1 MNRTVDN
8 DPNQGVRAF
17 VSAHSD
23 EYFIELCALSTT
35 DALTLEEWR
44 QLELHL
50 SICASC
56 REIKAQYDAVIATTL
71 PAMAAEHSLLGDDP
85 PPGPWSAEQAEASLM
100 SRIERENIL
109 PEKDVQP
116 STQTSKWKGLP
127 WPYAGAAVFIVASLC
142 LGYRI
147 GVLKGHRPT
156 AVVVSPP
163 LPIDQ
168 AQTGLDRPN
177 GAFTPAPRKN
187 EHFTENTAELHRHL
201 HEGVREIAQL
211 KEQLNRLETELA
223 IRDSALG
230 RDAHDRSDLEQQ
242 LALAQTDAKTLQEK
256 LNATLSLS
264 QNSHGSPS
272 SQLLQAQLNEL
283 TASVREK
290 DQQLTQH
297 EELLEH
303 DRDIR
308 NLIGARDL
316 YIAEI
321 YDVAKSGKTQKPF
334 GRVFYTKGKSLV
346 FYAYD
351 LDQQPGVKLA
361 STFQAWGRKGIDQHH
376 DINLGIFYQDDQNK
390 KRWILKSN
398 DPTTLAQIDAVFV
411 TVEPN
416 GESSIPSGK
425 PLLFTYLRL
434 SPNHP

>member
-1 MNRTVDN
+1 VDN
-8 DPNQGVRAF
+8 DSNPGVRTF

-71 PAMAAEHSLLGDDP
+71 PAMAAEHSLMGDDP

-100 SRIERENIL
+100 ARIERENL
-109 PEKDVQP
+109 FPEKDLQR
-116 STQTSKWKGLP
+116 SARTSKWKGLP
-127 WPYAGAAVFIVASLC
+127 WPYARAAVFIVASLC

-147 GVLKGHRPT
+147 GVLKGHGPT
-156 AVVVSPP
+156 TVAALPP

-168 AQTGLDRPN
+168 AQTDLNRPN
-177 GAFTPAPRKN
+177 GALTPAPRKN
-187 EHFTENTAELHRHL
+187 EHSTESTVELHRHL
-201 HEGVREIAQL
+201 QENVQEIVQL
-211 KEQLNRLETELA
+211 KEQLNRLEAELA
-223 IRDSALG
+223 MRDSALD
-230 RDAHDRSDLEQQ
+230 RNAHDRSDLEQK
-242 LALAQTDAKTLQEK
+242 LALAQTDAKTLQDK
-256 LNATLSLS
+256 LNVTLS
-264 QNSHGSPS
+264 QNSQENAP
-272 SQLLQAQLNEL
+272 SQLLQAQVSEL

-361 STFQAWGRKGIDQHH
+361 STFQAWGRKGIDQQH

-416 GESSIPSGK
+416 GESSKPSGK

-434 SPNHP
+434 TPNHP

>member
-1 MNRTVDN
+1 VNRTVEN
-8 DPNQGVRAF
+8 DSNQGVRTF

-35 DALTLEEWR
+35 DALTMEEWR

-71 PAMAAEHSLLGDDP
+71 PAMAADHVQPGADP
-85 PPGPWSAEQAEASLM
+85 PSDSWSIEQAEASLM
-100 SRIERENIL
+100 ARIEHENIV
-109 PEKDVQP
+109 PEKDLQP
-116 STQTSKWKGLP
+116 FARTSKWQGLP
-127 WPYAGAAVFIVASLC
+127 WPYAGAAVFIVAALC

-147 GVLKGHRPT
+147 GILRRHSST
-156 AVVVSPP
+156 AVTASSP
-163 LPIDQ
+163 LPIDK
-168 AQTGLDRPN
+168 AQPDLNRLNSPS
-177 GAFTPAPRKN
+177 TPAPRKD
-187 EHFTENTAELHRHL
+187 EQRAENTAELRRQL
-201 HEGVREIAQL
+201 QEGVREIAQL
-211 KEQLNRLETELA
+211 KEQLNRIKDELA
-223 IRDSALG
+223 DSASALN
-230 RDAHDRSDLEQQ
+230 RNSQDRAELERQVS
-242 LALAQTDAKTLQEK
+242 LAQTNTQNLQDK
-256 LNATLSLS
+256 LNVAS
-264 QNSHGSPS
+264 QNSQGDA
-272 SQLLQAQLNEL
+272 QAVTLQARVNEL
-283 TASVREK
+283 TDSMRDK
-290 DQQLTQH
+290 DQQIAQH
-297 EELLEH
+297 EEMLEH

-321 YDVAKSGKTQKPF
+321 YDVAKTGKTQKPF

-361 STFQAWGRKGIDQHH
+361 STFQAWGRTGIDQQH

-390 KRWILKSN
+390 KRWILKSD
-398 DPTTLAQIDAVFV
+398 DPVTLAQIDAVFV

-416 GESSIPSGK
+416 GESSKPSGK

-434 SPNHP
+434 TPNHP